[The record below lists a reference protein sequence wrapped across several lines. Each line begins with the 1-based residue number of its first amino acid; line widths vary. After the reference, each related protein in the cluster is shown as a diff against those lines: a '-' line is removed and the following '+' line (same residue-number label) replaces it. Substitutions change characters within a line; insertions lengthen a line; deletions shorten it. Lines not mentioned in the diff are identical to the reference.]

1 MSADNN
7 NLINENYDDDDD
19 DDDEPSRITSRHR
32 RVCATALAL

>member
-7 NLINENYDDDDD
+7 NLINENYDDDN